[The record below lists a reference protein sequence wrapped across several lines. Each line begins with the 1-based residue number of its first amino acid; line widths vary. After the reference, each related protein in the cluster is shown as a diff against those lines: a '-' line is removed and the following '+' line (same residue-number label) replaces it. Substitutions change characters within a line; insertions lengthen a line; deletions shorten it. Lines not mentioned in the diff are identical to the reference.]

1 MKDTAYRN
9 KHIDIEIPHG
19 SKGHVIVPDFIKIT
33 FDLDIE

>member
-9 KHIDIEIPHG
+9 KHIDTEIPHG